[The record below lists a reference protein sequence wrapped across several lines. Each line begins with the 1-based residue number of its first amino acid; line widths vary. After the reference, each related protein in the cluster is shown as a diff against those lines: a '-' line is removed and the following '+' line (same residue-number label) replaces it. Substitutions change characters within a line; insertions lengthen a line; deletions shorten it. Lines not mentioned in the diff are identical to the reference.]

1 MGYIPLL
8 GFLQDSSSRVSPPQD
23 SYSRGPPPGS
33 LFQDSSSRI
42 PLPAFLSESFTSIAS
57 INCLGSHAG
66 VIGVRRKL
74 DLWVTYLERYLIKI
88 VRMDQTIWIFV
99 KHVIRRINFNL
110 NFTF

>member
-66 VIGVRRKL
+66 VI
-74 DLWVTYLERYLIKI
+74 LESEKSHTFGFGIKF
-88 VRMDQTIWIFV
+88 QNKTPQ
-99 KHVIRRINFNL
+99 
-110 NFTF
+110 

>member
-66 VIGVRRKL
+66 VIYYFAPNMIL
-74 DLWVTYLERYLIKI
+74 
-88 VRMDQTIWIFV
+88 MHF
-99 KHVIRRINFNL
+99 
-110 NFTF
+110 